1 MSRRN
6 KNNNQVMTTDAFSN
20 PVFRL
25 GYGSQAP
32 LEATDYVLTR
42 MTDNYAKLNAMYRSG
57 GILQSVVDIIP
68 EDMCREWFTLSG
80 DIKPEDMDALEKA
93 QRKIGLRRQ
102 INEGLRWG
110 RLYGGAAGV
119 LLIKGQDKWDKP
131 LDVDAVMPDSF
142 MGLFILDRWSGIFPG
157 AELVTDFGDPD
168 FGLPEFYDI
177 STGEGTNIV
186 ARVHHS
192 RVVRFTGRD
201 LPYLEKLAE
210 MYWGESEIE
219 PIYEDIA
226 LYDTIM
232 HNMGNLTFRA
242 NQDVMEV
249 QNLDQLFSTG
259 SVEQQQRFWA
269 VMQAQSVMQSNFG
282 TRLINKGDSFYNHQY
297 TFSGFDHVTEAA
309 QLNLSAKTHIP
320 MTKLFGRSPA
330 GMNATGESDMKNYYD
345 IVDGQR
351 ELKLRPVLE
360 RILPVLCM
368 STWGKVPE
376 DIQITF
382 PPLWT
387 PNAKEIA
394 EIAGAKAS
402 AIISAFQSG
411 LLNQGPAMAEL
422 KKLEDETGMFGS
434 IDDALIE
441 QNKDKTFQD
450 TQQMDDPLA
459 GLMGEKESEEEPVT
473 QDFNPYHDKANGQF
487 TFANGENAVAPIR
500 GKTDNGQR
508 LLNMYKERNGGKKSD
523 MPARESKKDKQAEEK
538 QKPAETGAKLP
549 QELEE
554 CFTEENLQNLDKL
567 EEQIAIARFNETVP
581 EDVLDEL
588 EGWVKD
594 ARKAAEAA
602 AERKATSEAAQKGIA
617 SKEQDFKKI
626 NNAEALE
633 MAEEMG
639 QTPEQLGD
647 DYTQVTGWKGY
658 FGTSNSFKL
667 NSILRN
673 GDGYDDLNSIDRKT
687 VDAMDRNMAPLSRS
701 IKTQRMVDSE
711 GILESMRK
719 QGIPTDE
726 SCVGKV
732 FMDGGF
738 VSSSFNIDE
747 NVFKH
752 RDMTMHIN
760 APKGAM
766 AFISPARMAGKVDE
780 AEVVFARSS
789 GFKITGFKTSANE
802 WGRGQIDMYVEI
814 VVDDE
819 LD

>member
-6 KNNNQVMTTDAFSN
+6 KTEKQVMTTDAFTN

-25 GYGSQAP
+25 GYGTQAP

-80 DIKPEDMDALEKA
+80 DIKPEDMDAFEKA

-157 AELVTDFGDPD
+157 AELVSDFGDPD

-226 LYDTIM
+226 LYDTIL

-242 NQDVMEV
+242 NQDIMEV
-249 QNLDQLFSTG
+249 QNLDQLFSTA
-259 SVEQQQRFWA
+259 SIEAQQRFWA

-282 TRLINKGDSFYNHQY
+282 TRLINKGDGFYNHQY
-297 TFSGFDHVTEAA
+297 SFTGFDHVTEAA

-368 STWGKVPE
+368 STWGKVPD

-411 LLNQGPAMAEL
+411 LLNVGPAMAEL

-450 TQQMDDPLA
+450 LQQMDDPLA
-459 GLMGEKESEEEPVT
+459 GLMGGSSNPEEEGSNEDSPFLIGDEYDPNQPRDEKGKWVKVRSPIKYECERIRPKDWFPDSTPNSHKVIDKDEEYIDLDGTHYIVDGSAVVFDVT
-473 QDFNPYHDKANGQF
+473 DNERKIANLLESTIGGELFLLPKVNRPEKVRMGDYLFNGKKYDLKTITG
-487 TFANGENAVAPIR
+487 R
-500 GKTDNGQR
+500 GKNTLDAAIKKKKGQASGFIFD
-508 LLNMYKERNGGKKSD
+508 LSNSPL
-523 MPARESKKDKQAEEK
+523 SKKEVTSQ
-538 QKPAETGAKLP
+538 
-549 QELEE
+549 
-554 CFTEENLQNLDKL
+554 
-567 EEQIAIARFNETVP
+567 
-581 EDVLDEL
+581 
-588 EGWVKD
+588 VK
-594 ARKAAEAA
+594 EIF
-602 AERKATSEAAQKGIA
+602 G
-617 SKEQDFKKI
+617 SKHRTF
-626 NNAEALE
+626 
-633 MAEEMG
+633 
-639 QTPEQLGD
+639 
-647 DYTQVTGWKGY
+647 
-658 FGTSNSFKL
+658 
-667 NSILRN
+667 
-673 GDGYDDLNSIDRKT
+673 
-687 VDAMDRNMAPLSRS
+687 
-701 IKTQRMVDSE
+701 
-711 GILESMRK
+711 
-719 QGIPTDE
+719 
-726 SCVGKV
+726 
-732 FMDGGF
+732 
-738 VSSSFNIDE
+738 IDE
-747 NVFKH
+747 IVIVRGN
-752 RDMTMHIN
+752 
-760 APKGAM
+760 
-766 AFISPARMAGKVDE
+766 
-780 AEVVFARSS
+780 
-789 GFKITGFKTSANE
+789 KIKAVY
-802 WGRGQIDMYVEI
+802 RRKK
-814 VVDDE
+814 
-819 LD
+819 